1 MSALLELAARCE
13 AATDPDRELD
23 GAVRKAVHGDFGF
36 CGDNEGAWQCCA
48 CMEPAIYLTQ
58 EPGCGAPMG
67 LSDERTSYPNDWRE
81 DARLPY
87 YTASLDA
94 AMTLAPNGHVMSG
107 LSQEDTDNPQRK
119 WAAEYRRGFKT
130 SYDKAFPARAATG
143 PLALCAASL
152 RARHALLGTKDHP
165 NDHRQTRSIHN
176 D

>member
-1 MSALLELAARCE
+1 MSALLELAERCE
-13 AATDPDRELD
+13 AATGPDRELD

-94 AMTLAPNGHVMSG
+94 AMTLYVCVPERVPS
-107 LSQEDTDNPQRK
+107 NPRLA
-119 WAAEYRRGFKT
+119 AAEALRQ
-130 SYDKAFPARAATG
+130 RAE
-143 PLALCAASL
+143 AA
-152 RARHALLGTKDHP
+152 
-165 NDHRQTRSIHN
+165 
-176 D
+176 